1 MNHLSMPSTHSSTF
15 SGITDGT
22 DTYGRQPRVAKAAQE
37 FEASLMKEL
46 LRPLQQQDGLFGG
59 EKESDGS
66 NDALNSFASDA
77 LAGAISSHGGF
88 GIAKQ
93 IVEHLSGTKAT

>member
-1 MNHLSMPSTHSSTF
+1 MNHLSMPSTHSSAFPAIANETNAHE
-15 SGITDGT
+15 
-22 DTYGRQPRVAKAAQE
+22 RQPRVAKAARE

-46 LRPLQQQDGLFGG
+46 LQPLQQQDGLFGG

-66 NDALNSFASDA
+66 NDALSSFASDA

>member
-1 MNHLSMPSTHSSTF
+1 MMSFLLPTSHASPTHAAPSSASEH
-15 SGITDGT
+15 
-22 DTYGRQPRVAKAAQE
+22 RPQPRVAKAAQE

-46 LRPLQQQDGLFGG
+46 LRPLQQSGCSGG
-59 EKESDGS
+59 EMESDGS

-88 GIAKQ
+88 GIARQ
-93 IVEHLSGTKAT
+93 IVEHLTRGA